1 MSGFFQSEKQVNSI
15 GALVLAGIAI
25 AAGLTAQTPAA
36 PKDKGDLFT
45 ATTDNITGAKDSIR
59 IELRRWSTDDER
71 NQVLSAWTK
80 AAAPAAAGRGP
91 EPDPAAGRGGG
102 RGRGGEPPPRLG
114 PEAALAA
121 AVGNTPSLGTLWSS
135 ETTGYSIHYASKATG
150 ADGGDVITLV
160 TDRRLGSSNTLW
172 RPVGGQPSPYDFS
185 VIELHVNARGEGE
198 GKASI
203 SGKVVVDGK
212 TIALENYGAL
222 PVVLRNVKRAAM

>member
-135 ETTGYSIHYASKATG
+135 ETTGY
-150 ADGGDVITLV
+150 
-160 TDRRLGSSNTLW
+160 
-172 RPVGGQPSPYDFS
+172 
-185 VIELHVNARGEGE
+185 
-198 GKASI
+198 
-203 SGKVVVDGK
+203 
-212 TIALENYGAL
+212 
-222 PVVLRNVKRAAM
+222 